1 MSQDR
6 EWPALVKEIL
16 RTAAFRRAP
25 LRAELLRYFFANVHK
40 PHGISRKTLAAEV
53 FKSAR
58 YDEGAVGER
67 CLDLRNALREYAESG
82 TGQVQ
87 TWRCELPPAVPS
99 EGYRLRFV
107 NQVAAPGATGV
118 FWQAH
123 LSPPRDVL
131 IVYNEPLFY
140 RDEAE
145 HTVVRYLDINHDQTQ
160 TDRERALSELK
171 AKRPKAPKE
180 KLHPSYLY
188 LLSGEVAARDCIV
201 QWFDTVAGVRAK
213 GRIGRRV
220 TSPEI
225 AQSSPVLLGNL
236 RTNSFMRNILES
248 ASCEHLDY
256 RLDPEGFGTIAIRN
270 PGEQEKE
277 ALQKQGEGRKSGGE
291 TRGGGLLLKGATEAN
306 RDVFGVVTR
315 IPNPYDNEG
324 AVTIISSDH
333 TRAVEQIAHLLTD
346 EHRFSSAIAQ
356 AGWPADEP
364 PPACFQC
371 LFAVRLGPVNMDTE
385 AKPAVLIATRS
396 YSG

>member
-1 MSQDR
+1 MSAHDR

-16 RTAAFRRAP
+16 RTAEFHRAP
-25 LRAELLRYFFANVHK
+25 LRAELLRYLFANIHK
-40 PHGISRKTLAAEV
+40 SHGISRKTLAAEV

-82 TGQVQ
+82 AGQVQ

-107 NQVAAPGATGV
+107 NRVAAPGATGS

-131 IVYNEPLFY
+131 IIYNEPLFY
-140 RDEAE
+140 RDEE
-145 HTVVRYLDINHDQTQ
+145 ENTVIRYLDINHDQTQ
-160 TDRERALSELK
+160 TDRELALNELK
-171 AKRPKAPKE
+171 AKRPNAHKK

-188 LLSGEVAARDCIV
+188 LLSGEVAARDCIEH
-201 QWFDTVAGVRAK
+201 WFDAVAGVRAE

-225 AQSSPVLLGNL
+225 GRSSPVLLGNL

-256 RLDPEGFGTIAIRN
+256 RLDQEGFGTVTIRN
-270 PGEQEKE
+270 PGEQERKV
-277 ALQKQGEGRKSGGE
+277 LPKQDGDRGRTAGQGSS
-291 TRGGGLLLKGATEAN
+291 LLLTGAPEAN

-333 TRAVEQIAHLLTD
+333 TRAVEQIAHMLTD
-346 EHRFSSAIAQ
+346 EHRLSVAIAQ
-356 AGWPADEP
+356 AGWAADEL

-385 AKPAVLIATRS
+385 AKPAVLLSTRS
-396 YSG
+396 YQT